1 MELLRI
7 IGGLSVIGVIVV
19 LVGLSN
25 GGGGSGAAP
34 ERPAE
39 RTFAAGDSAAR
50 FVAPPGD

>member
-7 IGGLSVIGVIVV
+7 IGGLSVIGVIVA
-19 LVGLSN
+19 LVGVSN
-25 GGGGSGAAP
+25 GGGGSGAPA

-39 RTFAAGDSAAR
+39 RTFAAEDSAAR